1 MRTARGQWDRP
12 PAHDELLRF
21 AEQIPGAVVLA
32 VDDGLAPPLASR
44 TELRLIPN
52 GPSHAWVLVDR
63 LARDPGYFSWSRREA
78 FVEELP
84 TSGRPLLAEDGRF
97 ELWGPVDE

>member
-1 MRTARGQWDRP
+1 M
-12 PAHDELLRF
+12 
-21 AEQIPGAVVLA
+21 
-32 VDDGLAPPLASR
+32 
-44 TELRLIPN
+44 IPN